1 MCVFCEK
8 LLFDSS
14 RYTGGSGGILDIVAK
29 WSITMT
35 NFGPLIDLNT
45 EDFCPT
51 VKDMTMVK

>member
-1 MCVFCEK
+1 MSVFCEK
-8 LLFDSS
+8 LLFHSA

-45 EDFCPT
+45 EDFCLT
-51 VKDMTMVK
+51 VKDMTTAK